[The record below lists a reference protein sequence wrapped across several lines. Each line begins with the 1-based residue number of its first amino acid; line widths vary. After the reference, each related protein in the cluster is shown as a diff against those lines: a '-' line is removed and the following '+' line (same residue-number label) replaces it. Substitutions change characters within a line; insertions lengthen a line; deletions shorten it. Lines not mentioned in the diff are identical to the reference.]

1 MAFNLSIVNIIA
13 DKYKDTINAIAAYYG
28 TGDNALSVK
37 LVDKDNN
44 VFWGCHS
51 WWQPEHYLYF
61 KNALPP
67 SDINLA
73 TEALAALYE
82 RIVDTTVSNEQPYQ
96 NWSSALEEKGLTIW
110 VDPND
115 IPQ

>member
-1 MAFNLSIVNIIA
+1 MSYNLSIVNIIA

-51 WWQPEHYLYF
+51 WWQPQDYDYF
-61 KNALPP
+61 TKAPPPETIPNA
-67 SDINLA
+67 S
-73 TEALAALYE
+73 EALAALYE
-82 RIVDTTVSNEQPYQ
+82 RVVDGGVPFD
-96 NWSSALEEKGLTIW
+96 NWTAALDELGLSVW
-110 VDPND
+110 VDETLTN
-115 IPQ
+115 

>member
-51 WWQPEHYLYF
+51 WW
-61 KNALPP
+61 
-67 SDINLA
+67 
-73 TEALAALYE
+73 
-82 RIVDTTVSNEQPYQ
+82 
-96 NWSSALEEKGLTIW
+96 
-110 VDPND
+110 
-115 IPQ
+115 

>member
-1 MAFNLSIVNIIA
+1 MALVITQCQLSF
-13 DKYKDTINAIAAYYG
+13 
-28 TGDNALSVK
+28 
-37 LVDKDNN
+37 VDKDNN
-44 VFWGCHS
+44 VFWVVIVGGNLK
-51 WWQPEHYLYF
+51 HYLYF
-61 KNALPP
+61 KNALTP